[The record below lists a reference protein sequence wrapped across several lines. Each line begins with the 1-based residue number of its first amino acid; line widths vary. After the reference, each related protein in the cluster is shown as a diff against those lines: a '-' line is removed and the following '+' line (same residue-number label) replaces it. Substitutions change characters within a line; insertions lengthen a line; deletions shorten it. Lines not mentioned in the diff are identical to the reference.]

1 MNQLKRLV
9 VMTGLWSLALLPVAA
24 QRWLG
29 AMLGRLSYR
38 RNGRSCLVSRANLR
52 LCLPDRS
59 EADIETLCAQS
70 LIATGQTL
78 VETPGI
84 WLREPAKNAPRLG
97 EVRGIEVLEAP
108 LAEGRGVLI
117 LLPHI
122 GNWEMLNVYFAGRGG
137 GATAMYQPPRQTY
150 LAEDMKKVRERL
162 GNDMVPAT
170 VQGVKQL
177 YQKLKNGATVV
188 VLPDQVPNQG
198 QFAPFFGEMALTDA
212 LVWRMAQ
219 RTGAAMILMCTLR
232 RPDGKFDVEA
242 RACEPGVYDPD
253 PPTGLAAVNLTVQ
266 RLVEDYPE
274 QYQWEYKRFRE
285 RPAGE
290 RKLYTFLSL
299 IHISEPTRPY

>member
-1 MNQLKRLV
+1 MDQLKRLA
-9 VMTGLWSLALLPVAA
+9 VMTALWSLALLPLPV
-24 QRWLG
+24 QGWLG
-29 AMLGRLSYR
+29 GVIGRISYK
-38 RNGRSCLVSRANLR
+38 RNGRACQVSRANLQ
-52 LCLPDRS
+52 LCLPDKTPAEI
-59 EADIETLCAQS
+59 EALCAQS

-84 WLREPAKNAPRLG
+84 WLREPIKNMPRLG
-97 EVRGIEVLEAP
+97 DVRGIDVLETP

-122 GNWEMLNVYFAGRGG
+122 GNWEMLNVYFAQRGG
-137 GATAMYQPPRQTY
+137 GATGMYQPPRQAY
-150 LAEDMKKVRERL
+150 LAEDMHNVRERL

-170 VQGVKQL
+170 IQGVKQL
-177 YQKLKNGATVV
+177 YQKLKNGETVV

-198 QFAPFFGEMALTDA
+198 QFAPFFGEMALTDL

-219 RTGAAMILMCTLR
+219 KTGAAMILMCTLR

-242 RACEPGVYDPD
+242 RACEPDVHDPD
-253 PPTGLAAVNLTVQ
+253 SAVGLAAVNLTVQ

-285 RPAGE
+285 RPPGE
-290 RKLYTFLSL
+290 RKLYTFRSR
-299 IHISEPTRPY
+299 EPQYH